1 MYNIS
6 IRSIAALLLTLLTL
20 GSARAF
26 TVRDTIFTT
35 DEDRII
41 VKYEVT
47 VDKGK
52 CTIAFDKVQRRLND
66 RHEKKYGEHPE
77 KVFVLL
83 FERTGSYGST
93 RFEGMM
99 PVAFMTPN
107 GMTAEPTEQG
117 FYRMNEQPTLN
128 FTIKGRTP
136 KSITLPLFIGCQEKK
151 GRYQLFAQTK
161 GKGLVVPLTTK
172 ESETGSSTS
181 AASAKII
188 DAGDDAAAKEEK
200 KITDMCKDLTSML
213 EDQEELPMDPEVEE
227 LYSVLRQKK
236 YDIEEEEL
244 LKVLENALTAY
255 RSKKKELEANAK
267 SSAAAAAA
275 AAKAEQEE
283 REAEMKA
290 QQDSIAT
297 VQAAEAKKKEKQTL
311 WMIIGG
317 GLLAVLGFA
326 GNQILQHFRMKSSQL
341 NMANMQQQM
350 ANKAKAEAERMAKE
364 QMDKATHQA
373 LGKMDQT
380 LQGAKKKAN
389 EAFRPN
395 PNPSK
400 PRKTI

>member
-172 ESETGSSTS
+172 ESETGSSAT
-181 AASAKII
+181 ATSAKII

-227 LYSVLRQKK
+227 LYSELRQKK

-290 QQDSIAT
+290 QQDSIAS
-297 VQAAEAKKKEKQTL
+297 VQAEETKKKEKQNL
-311 WMIIGG
+311 WMMIGG
-317 GLLAVLGFA
+317 ALMLVLGYV
-326 GNQILQHFRMKSSQL
+326 GNQILQHYRVK
-341 NMANMQQQM
+341 ANELKMQEMQQKM
-350 ANKAKAEAERMAKE
+350 AEKAKAEAEKLTK
-364 QMDKATHQA
+364 QQLDKATQQA
-373 LGKMDQT
+373 LQKTDAKVR
-380 LQGAKKKAN
+380 GAKQSATDAVRTAATSN
-389 EAFRPN
+389 
-395 PNPSK
+395 K